1 MTMQEDF
8 VLTLESQIRQ
18 CQNKID
24 DLEKKF
30 GDATQDARVELRRRI
45 EECRHV
51 QLDARRKLQEY
62 HERAKG
68 PYQDTEA
75 QGHAEDILQGVF
87 GKTR

>member
-18 CQNKID
+18 LQDKID
-24 DLEKKF
+24 DLEEKF
-30 GDATQDARVELRRRI
+30 EGACPDARMELRRRI
-45 EECRHV
+45 EEYRHE

-62 HERAKG
+62 HDRAKG
-68 PYQDTEA
+68 PYQDRKHRA
-75 QGHAEDILQGVF
+75 MPRIAEGVF